1 MRRSAQRLS
10 HAIRGAAGVL
20 VIGVLLAGQH
30 VPVGPLAQQGA
41 GPAAG
46 HGCTEQVCYC
56 GADCTCDRCAHHDG
70 NGEQDA
76 PAESAGEQTGSSP
89 GELAFRSCGGPSQGP
104 PEAFVV
110 SKSLLHPGPRPG
122 SVLHV
127 AEQPAAGTLPALASQ
142 RRGDDVF
149 RPPKPRIG

>member
-1 MRRSAQRLS
+1 
-10 HAIRGAAGVL
+10 VL

-30 VPVGPLAQQGA
+30 VPVGLLAQQWA
-41 GPAAG
+41 GPATG

-56 GADCTCDRCAHHDG
+56 GTDCTCDRCAHHDG

-76 PAESAGEQTGSSP
+76 PAESSGEQTDPGS
-89 GELAFRSCGGPSQGP
+89 GELAFRSCSGPSQGLP
-104 PEAFVV
+104 GAFVV
-110 SKSLLHPGPRPG
+110 SKSLLCPGPQPG
-122 SVLHV
+122 SVPRV
-127 AEQPAAGTLPALASQ
+127 AEQPAAGTLSALASQ